1 MAYVICAEWK
11 SNHESKTVPFTLCYA
26 SSERHI
32 WTSDSN
38 AALEFNSAD
47 EAEAWWHEHFN
58 EMTAHPNLL
67 NPRAGV
73 RIDKKISDDTY
84 AFTALLPLRCA

>member
-11 SNHESKTVPFTLCYA
+11 SDHESKTVPFALCYA
-26 SSERHI
+26 SSGRHI

-38 AALEFNSAD
+38 AALGFNSAD

-58 EMTAHPNLL
+58 EMTAHEQHVICYSFCSVICYYKCS
-67 NPRAGV
+67 G
-73 RIDKKISDDTY
+73 
-84 AFTALLPLRCA
+84 

>member
-11 SNHESKTVPFTLCYA
+11 SDHESKTVLFALCYA
-26 SSERHI
+26 SSGRHI

-38 AALEFNSAD
+38 AALGFNSAD

-84 AFTALLPLRCA
+84 AFTASLPIRCA